1 MIMQTMVTV
10 ASSLEEQ
17 LANLTK
23 FVEGLINY
31 VQHQESRID
40 KLMDRI
46 EGILDGDASQ
56 APGNCIE
63 VQEIEDPAKKAPFV
77 KEMQVCYEG
86 MIPLDCLKEFIE
98 GTIKDKYE
106 VSTMF
111 SHMYAKPYTAR
122 IDNFKMPAGYQP
134 PKFQQFEG
142 KGNPKQHVALFVET
156 CNNAGTYGD
165 YLVKQFVRSLKGNAI
180 D

>member
-10 ASSLEEQ
+10 VSSPEEQ

-23 FVEGLINY
+23 LVEGSMKYL
-31 VQHQESRID
+31 QHQESRID

-46 EGILDGDASQ
+46 EGLLDRDAIH
-56 APGNCIE
+56 APWKGIE
-63 VQEIEDPAKKAPFV
+63 VQEIKDPAKKAPFV
-77 KEMQVCYEG
+77 KEMPVSSEG
-86 MIPLDCLKEFIE
+86 MIPLDRLKEFIE

-106 VSTMF
+106 VSTKS

-142 KGNPKQHVALFVET
+142 KGNLKQHVAHFVET
-156 CNNAGTYGD
+156 YNNAGTYGD
-165 YLVKQFVRSLKGNAI
+165 YLVKHFSTL
-180 D
+180 